1 MIRNERFEHGVC
13 VEAEVIDLDAG
24 TVTIEK
30 NGKVSGT
37 RPLTAD
43 EAAMYAP
50 SPPPVDDRLS
60 ALEATNAALLAD
72 LAKATT
78 LAAVRA
84 AAAKASDLG

>member
-43 EAAMYAP
+43 EAARHA
-50 SPPPVDDRLS
+50 PPVLDPL
-60 ALEATNAALLAD
+60 ATLIAD
-72 LAKATT
+72 LSKATT

-84 AAAKASDLG
+84 AATKAADL